1 MKKLLVV
8 IVVVGL
14 LFVTGYTFYN
24 KGYKT
29 TSPPSVTPQPTAAE
43 IVGGD
48 RDIHGCIGSAG
59 YVWCEPK
66 NKCLRDWEE
75 KCFADTESEIQYL
88 LAKKYNKEL
97 SEVKVTLT
105 NEESDFA
112 SGSVMFGLGGPG
124 EGGIF
129 LARKTGVFWELSY
142 DGNGSIDCIQMRDLG
157 YPDTILKPNFCD

>member
-8 IVVVGL
+8 IVVAGL
-14 LFVTGYTFYN
+14 LIVTGYIFYN
-24 KGYKT
+24 YGFKT
-29 TSPPSVTPQPTAAE
+29 TSPTNTTPQPTAVL
-43 IVGGD
+43 VGGD
-48 RDIHGCIGSAG
+48 RDTHGCIGSAG

-75 KCFADTESEIQYL
+75 KCFTDTESEIQYL

-105 NEESDFA
+105 KEESDFA

-129 LARKTGVFWELSY
+129 LARKTGVFWELNY
-142 DGNGSIDCIQMRDLG
+142 DGNGSIDCVQMRSLG
-157 YPDTILKPNFCD
+157 FPDTILKPNFCD